1 MTAFVR
7 IGTFRSESTALF
19 ETPSISCQM
28 AMNRSEN
35 GISRRMSYQ
44 EVIR

>member
-7 IGTFRSESTALF
+7 MGTFRSESTALF

-35 GISRRMSYQ
+35 GISRRTLYHDVM
-44 EVIR
+44 R